1 MYLNVCLC
9 HHISVGLVCW
19 AQCMMRLV
27 LVLVVLV
34 VGDSDPREE
43 RGECPAGWRSVGG
56 ECIMFMSGWD
66 QAKAEEVCRE
76 EGAEYREYVIMSEY
90 SDSAARHSLPVC
102 LLRSDPPPPVVT
114 ISSTGPALAQ
124 RPDVL
129 GTYHLTSFSHSDR
142 PVWSSR
148 GRSDRYLLYSGTV
161 LTLSHQLTDC
171 QAGTLSGSSPAK
183 CRTEGRS

>member
-1 MYLNVCLC
+1 
-9 HHISVGLVCW
+9 
-19 AQCMMRLV
+19 
-27 LVLVVLV
+27 
-34 VGDSDPREE
+34 
-43 RGECPAGWRSVGG
+43 
-56 ECIMFMSGWD
+56 MFMSSWD
-66 QAKAEEVCRE
+66 QAKAQEVCRE

-90 SDSAARHSLPVC
+90 SDSAARHPLPVC

-148 GRSDRYLLYSGTV
+148 GRSDRYLLYSGIVVTL
-161 LTLSHQLTDC
+161 LTHQLTDC

-183 CRTEGRS
+183 CRTEGHS